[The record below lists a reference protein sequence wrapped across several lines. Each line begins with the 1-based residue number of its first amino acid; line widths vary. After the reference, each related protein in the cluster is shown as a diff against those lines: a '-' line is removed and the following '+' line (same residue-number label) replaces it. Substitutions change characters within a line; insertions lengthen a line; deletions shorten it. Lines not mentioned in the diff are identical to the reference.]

1 MDVLLCPGEQKGVAV
16 ATYKKSQALYA
27 LWRTLSNP
35 ALSGACERP
44 PAIFGRRFDKLVS
57 VNIPLLPEERV
68 GQAGQDNHFT
78 PDQVFLMAV
87 ALTIMDSGLGLGAT
101 GFFIYHARESLKARY
116 RAIMENPPSPLPEY
130 ERDDKRVYLLF
141 QNRDIQEFYTPRD
154 PKEVEGWVGTGIP
167 PLIINPVYAAGLDG
181 LKDKMATYL
190 QGGYHNHVLVIELA
204 KMASVLTN
212 NLKQAPVA
220 KRGRHK

>member
-1 MDVLLCPGEQKGVAV
+1 MDVLLCPGEQKGTAV

-35 ALSGACERP
+35 ALAGGAERP
-44 PAIFGRRFDKLVS
+44 PGIFGRRFDKLVS
-57 VNIPLLPEERV
+57 VNVPLLPEERV
-68 GQAGQDNHFT
+68 GQAGKDNQFT
-78 PDQVFLMAV
+78 ADQVFLMAV

-116 RAIMENPPSPLPEY
+116 RAIMENPPSPFPEY

-141 QNRDIQEFYTPRD
+141 QNRDIQEFYPPID
-154 PKEVEGWVGTGIP
+154 SGKVEGWAGTGTP
-167 PLIINPVYAAGLDG
+167 PLIVNPVYAVGLDG
-181 LKDKMATYL
+181 LKEKMNTYL
-190 QGGYHNHVLVIELA
+190 QGGNYNHALVVELA
-204 KMASVLTN
+204 KMASVLTY
-212 NLKQAPVA
+212 NLEHAPIA